1 MKGSHSLDVPA
12 HVELAFEDG
21 TPIAV
26 NGIAMSPQELSESL
40 TTIAGDHGFDVGF
53 GVLASARAVS
63 GALADSVVSAA
74 RDALACA
81 DSAATG
87 VVRVVLHHG
96 ERTIVSVSPAV
107 PVQPA

>member
-1 MKGSHSLDVPA
+1 VKASHSLDVPA

-26 NGIAMSPQELSESL
+26 NGITMSPQELSESL
-40 TTIAGDHGFDVGF
+40 TTIAGDHGFDV
-53 GVLASARAVS
+53 LASARAVS
-63 GALADSVVSAA
+63 GALADSVVCAA

-96 ERTIVSVSPAV
+96 ERTIVRVSPAV